1 MPGFYRCEVW
11 APLTRFLNGSLPD
24 FLCQRRETLRRMFTS
39 VSPLRTFICSG
50 FGLARQRTLD
60 FVAVRV
66 QFFVKNVHVLT

>member
-1 MPGFYRCEVW
+1 M
-11 APLTRFLNGSLPD
+11 ARFRTSCVSAAKLS
-24 FLCQRRETLRRMFTS
+24 RRMFTS
-39 VSPLRTFICSG
+39 ASPLRAFICSG